1 MVNIS
6 VITALNPT
14 LWKVFRVICTEDLQ
28 ETLVSDFVVNL
39 ANNSRELLINYV
51 MICSCLRLL
60 RRKIL
65 KQY

>member
-1 MVNIS
+1 MSQNNFQYMVNIA

-14 LWKVFRVICTEDLQ
+14 LWKVFRVICTEDVQ

-51 MICSCLRLL
+51 I
-60 RRKIL
+60 I
-65 KQY
+65 